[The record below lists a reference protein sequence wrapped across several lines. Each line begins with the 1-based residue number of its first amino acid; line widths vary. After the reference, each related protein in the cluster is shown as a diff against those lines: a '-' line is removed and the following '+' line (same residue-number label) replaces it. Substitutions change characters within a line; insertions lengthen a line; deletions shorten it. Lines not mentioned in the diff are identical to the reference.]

1 MPDSPQRPG
10 VLVLNGPNLN
20 RLGTREPS
28 VYGALTLDDLQA
40 DLRQRFPDLSLRFE
54 QHNSEGAL
62 IDALHAADTVE
73 TAGVVFNPGGY
84 AHTSVAL
91 RDAVASIATPVVE
104 VHISNVFEREDFR
117 QRLVIAGACAGVV
130 SGLGLAGYAL
140 AVSHFNGHVGVTS

>member
-1 MPDSPQRPG
+1 MPDSSASPRPG

-20 RLGTREPS
+20 RLGTREPA
-28 VYGALTLDDLQA
+28 VYGALTLA
-40 DLRQRFPDLSLRFE
+40 DVEAQLRERFPDLALRFA

-91 RDAVASIATPVVE
+91 RDAIASISTPVVE
-104 VHISNVFEREDFR
+104 VHISNVYARESFRHTSLLSAVCKGVITGFGVGGYAMAVGYFER
-117 QRLVIAGACAGVV
+117 Q
-130 SGLGLAGYAL
+130 
-140 AVSHFNGHVGVTS
+140 TT